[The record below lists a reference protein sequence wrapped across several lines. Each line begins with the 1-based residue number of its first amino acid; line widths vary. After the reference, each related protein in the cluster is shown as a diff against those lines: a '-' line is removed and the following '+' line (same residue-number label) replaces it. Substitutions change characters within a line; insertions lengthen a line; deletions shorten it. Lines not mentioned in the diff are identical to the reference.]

1 MSQAID
7 DLRHEHDAILSA
19 LDILDRVEA
28 EARQGTVAAGDI
40 SAFIGFLKEFVDK
53 CHHGKEEGMLFPA
66 LGKAGASERE
76 ASVPVLLSEHERG
89 RALVKAMEEA
99 SSPAL
104 QPERFSAAAKAY
116 SRHLR
121 AHIEKENKLLFPK
134 AEQILDE
141 VKLDMLH
148 RAFVKHEDEV
158 IGQGRH
164 EELHHM
170 LHSLKAK
177 YFH

>member
-7 DLRHEHDAILSA
+7 DLRREHDAILSA
-19 LDILDRVEA
+19 LDILDRIEVEA
-28 EARQGTVAAGDI
+28 KQSTAATGDI
-40 SAFIGFLKEFVDK
+40 AAFISFLKEFVDT

-66 LGKAGASERE
+66 LTRAGASERE
-76 ASVPVLLSEHERG
+76 ASVPTLLSEHEQG
-89 RALVKAMEEA
+89 RALIKAMEEA
-99 SSPAL
+99 SHPVL
-104 QPERFSAAAKAY
+104 QPEQFSAAAKAY

-121 AHIEKENKLLFPK
+121 AHIERENKILFPT
-134 AEQILDE
+134 AEQVLDE
-141 VKLDMLH
+141 VKLNTLH

-170 LHSLKAK
+170 LHALKAK
-177 YFH
+177 YLH

>member
-7 DLRHEHDAILSA
+7 DLKHEHDAILSA
-19 LDILDRVEA
+19 LDILDSIEA
-28 EARQGTVAAGDI
+28 EARQGTAATGDI
-40 SAFIGFLKEFVDK
+40 SAFLRFLKEFVDK

-66 LGKAGASERE
+66 LARAGASERE
-76 ASVPVLLSEHERG
+76 ASVSALLSEHEQG
-89 RALVKAMEEA
+89 RALIKAMEEA
-99 SSPAL
+99 SSPVL

-116 SRHLR
+116 SHHLR
-121 AHIEKENKLLFPK
+121 AHIEKENKLLFPT

-141 VKLDMLH
+141 VKLNTLH

-158 IGQGRH
+158 IGHGRH

-170 LHSLKAK
+170 LHALKAK
-177 YFH
+177 YLH